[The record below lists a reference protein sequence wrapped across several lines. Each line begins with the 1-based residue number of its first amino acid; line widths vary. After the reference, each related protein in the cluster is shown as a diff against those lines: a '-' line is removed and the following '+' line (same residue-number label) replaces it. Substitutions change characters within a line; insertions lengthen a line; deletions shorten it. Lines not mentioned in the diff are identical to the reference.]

1 MHKNGELA
9 KEASKLSMTDET
21 INGIL
26 ANIEVTIENIYVR
39 FEEVDLKFSIGLLIP
54 KIEGYSVDET
64 WNKLE

>member
-1 MHKNGELA
+1 
-9 KEASKLSMTDET
+9 MTDET